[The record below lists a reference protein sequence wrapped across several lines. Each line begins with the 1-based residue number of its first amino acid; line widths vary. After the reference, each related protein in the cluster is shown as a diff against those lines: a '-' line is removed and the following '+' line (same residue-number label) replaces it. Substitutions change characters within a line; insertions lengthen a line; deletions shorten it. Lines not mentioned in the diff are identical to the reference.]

1 MELGS
6 KQHKQLLLKGILRT
20 AFRTSLLGLAVGL
33 FFMIPLLVKVNPFSA
48 NLAYLGGAI
57 ILISL
62 SYSAWIAVQKYQ
74 KVIKPFNETYRK

>member
-6 KQHKQLLLKGILRT
+6 KQHKQLLLKGIFRT
-20 AFRTSLLGLAVGL
+20 AFRTVALGLAVGI
-33 FFMIPLLVKVNPFSA
+33 FFMIPSLVRENTFSMG
-48 NLAYLGGAI
+48 LAYMGSVV

-62 SYSAWIAVQKYQ
+62 CYSVWIAAQKYQ